1 MHIDPWLSTI
11 FLFMILDVYFSIVII
26 SYTYLSHLS
35 FIYIFII
42 TNSSVILIILIY
54 YSVFYTSI
62 YICNLIIY

>member
-1 MHIDPWLSTI
+1 
-11 FLFMILDVYFSIVII
+11 MILDVYFSIVII